1 MGMKRIPATVTVVAF
16 FVAAQVI
23 LGIREG
29 DPVHLIVL
37 PSVATAIIVVVVLW
51 FFFRITGRGR

>member
-16 FVAAQVI
+16 FVAVQVI

-29 DPVHLIVL
+29 DPVELIALV
-37 PSVATAIIVVVVLW
+37 SVVMAITVAVILW